1 MHAACNWLSALHCI
15 HCNDGRLHW
24 SVKTG
29 NWPSTNLDGR
39 KIGQLCCLVENICTG
54 STTIAVT
61 SCCTDHNML
70 HTRPAD
76 EVASATGR
84 REQLFVLAPASGGV
98 GGYPTGG
105 QAGYSSSLDYLTDI
119 MGGLSMVVAPA
130 GAAHEVNGVAAVHPI
145 TVMERPVGP

>member
-1 MHAACNWLSALHCI
+1 MRAACKWLWALHCI

-29 NWPSTNLDGR
+29 NWPSTDLDGR
-39 KIGQLCCLVENICTG
+39 KIGQLSVQIQLCCLVKSICTG

-61 SCCTDHNML
+61 NCCTDHNML
-70 HTRPAD
+70 HSRPAD

-84 REQLFVLAPASGGV
+84 REQLFELAPASGGV

-105 QAGYSSSLDYLTDI
+105 QAGYSSSLDYLTNI
-119 MGGLSMVVAPA
+119 MGGLSMA
-130 GAAHEVNGVAAVHPI
+130 GLLQEQL
-145 TVMERPVGP
+145 MR